1 MKKAITLSLISVL
14 VLSTP
19 TIVAAQGVQQGQ
31 AAGTQQRIQDPT
43 LRDETISVSPQG
55 QAAGQGQA
63 AMGQA
68 ADTQAA
74 GMYQGIGRANESL
87 TRVAERS
94 NNPEIGQQLRVMTEE
109 HQEIQTKTQTAMK
122 NMSQRNTALKFFLG
136 PDYKNAGEVRSNL
149 VNLRNDISK
158 LETLKETANEEDME
172 DIDAAITEL
181 KAEADSLD
189 TQLEEELSGFSLFGW
204 LAQRLAN

>member
-1 MKKAITLSLISVL
+1 
-14 VLSTP
+14 
-19 TIVAAQGVQQGQ
+19 
-31 AAGTQQRIQDPT
+31 
-43 LRDETISVSPQG
+43 
-55 QAAGQGQA
+55 
-63 AMGQA
+63 
-68 ADTQAA
+68 
-74 GMYQGIGRANESL
+74 
-87 TRVAERS
+87 
-94 NNPEIGQQLRVMTEE
+94 MTEE